1 MSDDSL
7 RSSLEDLF
15 SDFLAPV
22 PEGEAA
28 SLLPPPSPHEPG
40 AKPLS
45 PAGVLAGPSSQD
57 TAVSDEWEE
66 SIDGEKTA
74 VEKDISQPDDMR
86 TWRQRLIR
94 GMLRAAVIVG
104 AIALVAGSFAMQ
116 YTWLLPFYLGAYA
129 ILVLITFWR
138 RTPYALQAG
147 TILGLIYCLGI
158 LGLFEDGLSGDGRVF
173 LLLQRDFSG

>member
-1 MSDDSL
+1 MRDDRL

-22 PEGEAA
+22 PEGEAE
-28 SLLPPPSPHEPG
+28 SLLRSPSPPEPG
-40 AKPLS
+40 AEPLS
-45 PAGVLAGPSSQD
+45 PAGALAGPSSRG
-57 TAVSDEWEE
+57 TAGPDEWEE
-66 SIDGEKTA
+66 SMDREKTA
-74 VEKDISQPDDMR
+74 VEKTIPQPEDMR

-94 GMLRAAVIVG
+94 GVLRSTVVVG
-104 AIALVAGSFAMQ
+104 AVALVAGSFAMQ

-138 RTPYALQAG
+138 RAPYALQAG
-147 TILGLIYCLGI
+147 AILGLIYCLGI